1 MDGDCPNLEELILVS
16 NKHQCYLVVDE
27 AHALG
32 VLVQQ
37 AKDSFKLNLQDHVFA
52 RIMTFGKDWDVMV
65 LRF

>member
-37 AKDSFKLNLQDHVFA
+37 AKDSFKCLNYK
-52 RIMTFGKDWDVMV
+52 ITF
-65 LRF
+65 LLEL